1 MLLKIYPDNPSEKQL
16 QIVVETLRNG
26 GVVIIPTDSVYAFV
40 CDITKSRAIE
50 RIARFKGIKPE
61 KADFSFIF
69 YDLSNI
75 SEYVKQISNES
86 FKVMRKNLPG
96 PFTFILHANNKIPK
110 IFHNN
115 KKTLGVRVPDNNIPR
130 EIVRL
135 LGNPIMSSSVHDDD
149 EILEYTTDPSLIHER
164 YENQVEMVIDG
175 GYGNNKASAVID
187 CTGNSIEIIREG
199 FLEPEF

>member
-1 MLLKIYPDNPSEKQL
+1 MLIKIYPDKPSEQQL

-26 GVVIIPTDSVYAFV
+26 GVAIIPTDSVYAFV

-61 KADFSFIF
+61 KAEFSFLF

-135 LGNPIMSSSVHDDD
+135 LGNPILSSSVHDDD

-164 YENQVEMVIDG
+164 YENQVEIVIDG
-175 GYGNNKASAVID
+175 GYGNNQASAVID
-187 CTGNSIEIIREG
+187 CTGNTIEIIREG
-199 FLEPEF
+199 FLEPTL